1 MLQFHFLVSVR
12 IADSKLDDDM
22 MAQDEERRARGER
35 GEEGMEAWQGG
46 GGEAEERGGAYGS
59 FSAAFSFSL
68 EDFLSLSACTLTATK
83 VKVMFEHL
91 KISSL

>member
-1 MLQFHFLVSVR
+1 
-12 IADSKLDDDM
+12 M
-22 MAQDEERRARGER
+22 MICWLRMR
-35 GEEGMEAWQGG
+35 GG
-46 GGEAEERGGAYGS
+46 GRGVKEAKKGWRGGTGVVRKKRGGAYGS

-91 KISSL
+91 KISSS